1 MPRSLRTKF
10 IVLLLSV
17 SAIALSAA
25 FLLREL
31 MIRDFRAYIEG
42 EREDRVYWITA
53 ELEHAFEKHGR
64 WVREMLADGAIH
76 ALLLGYEVRVHD
88 DAGSLVMDTDRA
100 LATLSPLMTKR
111 VASLSDLRG
120 RSDAGPYLPYPLYIG
135 GRDIGL
141 LEVRFLGPGRDIF
154 FIRQSGTFLL
164 WSVLATGG
172 IAVLLSV
179 VAAGVLT
186 RSIHRLA
193 RAAEAVAEG
202 NLAVRV
208 PVSGGD
214 EVATLAVVFNRMA
227 QSLENQEA
235 LRKKLITNV
244 AHELRTPLSVMQ
256 GELEAMMDGVIPMDR
271 KQIESLHEETNRLKK
286 MIEGIEE
293 LARAQASTL
302 TLRKQSLAL
311 RHYLEGIMGR
321 MTLSAQEKGV
331 QLRLDCDEDVTVHAD
346 PEVLS
351 RIVLNLLT
359 NALKATGPGGEVTV
373 RAEER
378 GPDTA
383 LEVVDTGA
391 GIDPKDLPF
400 IFERFFRS
408 SEGGL
413 GLGLAIVKELVEAHG
428 GTVKVQSDPGKGSTF
443 TVALPG
449 RGLHNSS

>member
-10 IVLLLSV
+10 IVLLLAV
-17 SAIALSAA
+17 SAVALSAV

-31 MIRDFRAYIEG
+31 MLRDFRAYIEG

-53 ELEHAFEKHGR
+53 ELEHAFEKSGR
-64 WVREMLADGAIH
+64 WDQGTLADVAVH
-76 ALLLGYEVRVHD
+76 ALLLGYEIRLHD
-88 DAGSLVMDTDRA
+88 VTGSQIVDTDRA
-100 LATLSPLMTKR
+100 LASLSPLMTKR
-111 VASLSDLRG
+111 VASLSELRG
-120 RSDAGPYLPYPLYIG
+120 RSEGGPYLPYPLFIG
-135 GRDIGL
+135 GREIGL
-141 LEVRFLGPGRDIF
+141 LEVRFLGPGRDVF

-172 IAVLLSV
+172 IAVLLSI

-193 RAAEAVAEG
+193 SAAEAVAEG
-202 NLAVRV
+202 NLSVRV

-214 EVATLAVVFNRMA
+214 EVATLAGVFNRMA

-256 GELEAMMDGVIPMDR
+256 GELEGMMDGVIPLDR
-271 KQIESLHEETNRLKK
+271 KQIESLHEETGRLKR
-286 MIEGIEE
+286 MIEGVEE
-293 LARAQASTL
+293 LARAQASA
-302 TLRKQSLAL
+302 LAL
-311 RHYLEGIMGR
+311 RRQSFHLRPYLEGILGR
-321 MTLSAQEKGV
+321 MALTAKEKGV
-331 QLRLDCDEDVTVHAD
+331 QLRLDCNEGATVHAD
-346 PEVLS
+346 PEVMS

-359 NALKATGPGGEVTV
+359 NALRATGAGGEITV
-373 RAEER
+373 RAEEL
-378 GPDTA
+378 GPGTV
-383 LEVVDTGA
+383 LEVVDTGS
-391 GIDPKDLPF
+391 GIDPKDLPY

-428 GTVKVQSDPGKGSTF
+428 GTVKAESEPGRGSTF
-443 TVALPG
+443 TVTLPG